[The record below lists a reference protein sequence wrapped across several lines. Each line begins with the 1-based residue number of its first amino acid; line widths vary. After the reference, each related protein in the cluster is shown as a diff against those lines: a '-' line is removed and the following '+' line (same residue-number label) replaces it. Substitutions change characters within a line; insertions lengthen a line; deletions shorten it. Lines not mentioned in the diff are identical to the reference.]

1 MKTKKLLPL
10 LFVTALL
17 TSCNSEY
24 IECSSISVNNSTSY
38 YRNEGTITLVA
49 RYELAEYAQLSY
61 IYPETSG
68 RYYAYFYYNYSVSSL
83 DTQNQKLLF
92 PQNGTFY
99 DSNQGKSINMRLVSS
114 TNKYSSY
121 TKVFYSQKSRTIK
134 IEDYRYKAVSAPND
148 KLIQTKTAIY
158 FSIYEGMESLDY
170 TSRDYY
176 GNYQSIITSTI
187 DTFVDAGDNVVTY
200 TPYVNNK

>member
-10 LFVTALL
+10 LFATALL

-49 RYELAEYAQLSY
+49 RYELAEFAQLSY

-158 FSIYEGMESLDY
+158 FSIYEGTESLDY